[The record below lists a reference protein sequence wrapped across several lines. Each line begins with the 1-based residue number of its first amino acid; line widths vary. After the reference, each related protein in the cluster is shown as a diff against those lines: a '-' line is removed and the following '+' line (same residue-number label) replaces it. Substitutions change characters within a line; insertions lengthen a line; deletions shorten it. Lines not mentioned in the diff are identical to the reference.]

1 MEIESALRTWKSAFA
16 GLFGR
21 WTSKLVVAF
30 RVAFLLVQK
39 GTSVTL
45 YHVT

>member
-1 MEIESALRTWKSAFA
+1 METEIGSALRTWKFSFA

-30 RVAFLLVQK
+30 RVAFLLARK
-39 GTSVTL
+39 GTSAQSC
-45 YHVT
+45 